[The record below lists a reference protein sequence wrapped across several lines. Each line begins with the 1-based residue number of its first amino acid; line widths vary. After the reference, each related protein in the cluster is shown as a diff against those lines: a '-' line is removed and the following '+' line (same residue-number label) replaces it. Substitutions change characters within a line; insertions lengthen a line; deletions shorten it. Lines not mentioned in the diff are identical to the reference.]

1 MSHITAFTP
10 SLQYRSAIN
19 YLRGTQASLPFRFNE
34 SLSLLKRASAAEPAE
49 LRRVVWDVATVLK
62 GIAERR
68 AGQTSAKAL
77 PSEPTEATEFVKQVD
92 EIVQTIRATE
102 SGLHA
107 PAALLEA
114 LDQAV
119 DRAKAT
125 FWSSYAA
132 FESDAQGGAKQF
144 ELATL
149 GEHLASF
156 EAWFKDALPAVMLG
170 IPDDDE
176 AAAAALVQ
184 ARVQFLLSKLDPE
197 AKELGL
203 DERFERDA
211 RLFVLKHWPWAS
223 KP

>member
-1 MSHITAFTP
+1 MSHTTAFEP
-10 SLQYRSAIN
+10 SLQYSSAIS
-19 YLRGTQASLPFRFNE
+19 YLRGTQASLPFRINE

-77 PSEPTEATEFVKQVD
+77 PSEPTEFVKQVD

-119 DRAKAT
+119 DRAKST

-132 FESDAQGGAKQF
+132 FENDAQGGAKLF
-144 ELATL
+144 EPAPL

-156 EAWFKDALPAVMLG
+156 AAWFKDALPAVVLG

-184 ARVQFLLSKLDPE
+184 ERVQFLLSKLDPAARE
-197 AKELGL
+197 VGL
-203 DERFERDA
+203 DERFEQDA
-211 RLFVLKHWPWAS
+211 RLFVLKHWPWAG